1 MIYYSYVDSPVG
13 DILLVADEKGLR
25 QVNFPT
31 AKRPVHPQPE
41 WVQNDDKLADAREQ
55 FNAYFRGDLKEFD
68 LKLVLDGTP
77 FQQDVLRALQQIPY
91 GETRSYGDIARMIG
105 RPKAVR
111 AVGGANGRN
120 PLSIVIPCHRVI
132 GSSGSL
138 TGFGGGLKVK
148 KVLLDL
154 EQSNN

>member
-1 MIYYSYVDSPVG
+1 MYYSYVESPVG
-13 DILLVADEKGLR
+13 DILLVADDEGLR
-25 QVNFPT
+25 SVNFPT
-31 AKRPVHPQPE
+31 AKRPVHPDPD
-41 WVQNDDKLADAREQ
+41 WVRDDHKLADAREQ
-55 FNAYFRGDLKEFD
+55 FTAYFRGERKEFD

-91 GETRSYGDIARMIG
+91 GETRSYADIARMVG

-132 GSSGSL
+132 GSSGKL

-148 KVLLDL
+148 QTLLDL
-154 EQSNN
+154 EQANN

>member
-1 MIYYSYVDSPVG
+1 MYYSYVSSPVG
-13 DILLVADEKGLR
+13 DILLVADDEGLR
-25 QVNFPT
+25 SVNFPT
-31 AKRPVHPQPE
+31 AKRPVHPEPD
-41 WVQNDDKLADAREQ
+41 WVRDDGKLADAREQ
-55 FNAYFRGDLKEFD
+55 FAAYFRGELKEFD

-91 GETRSYGDIARMIG
+91 GETRSYADIARMIG

-132 GSSGSL
+132 GASGEL
-138 TGFGGGLKVK
+138 TGFGGGLPVK
-148 KVLLDL
+148 KALLEL
-154 EQSNN
+154 EQSHN